1 MSSCMRDG
9 RTPLNT
15 SKITMNYSVF
25 IFITTGP
32 KFIKVSL
39 FLFTATELLD
49 WVGKCVAETLHSAFH
64 ITNVLTLA
72 VEKMKSEARQAHE
85 NYITD

>member
-1 MSSCMRDG
+1 MYAW
-9 RTPLNT
+9 PNAFKHFQNHNEL
-15 SKITMNYSVF
+15 
-25 IFITTGP
+25 FITAGP

-64 ITNVLTLA
+64 ITNVLTRTGENKKI
-72 VEKMKSEARQAHE
+72 VKEKKAHE